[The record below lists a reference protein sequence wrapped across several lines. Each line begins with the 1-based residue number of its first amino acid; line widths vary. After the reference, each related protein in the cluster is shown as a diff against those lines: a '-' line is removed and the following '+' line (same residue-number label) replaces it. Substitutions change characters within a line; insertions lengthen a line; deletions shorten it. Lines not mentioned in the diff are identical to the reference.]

1 MGWVPSNKILCKNS
15 RHGRM
20 FMKKMYYNL
29 LLMMV
34 FTSNDIFTFGWYLVG
49 DNYHSLLLMIR

>member
-1 MGWVPSNKILCKNS
+1 MGWVPTNKILCQNS

-34 FTSNDIFTFGWYLVG
+34 FTSNDIFTFGWYLVA
-49 DNYHSLLLMIR
+49 DNYH